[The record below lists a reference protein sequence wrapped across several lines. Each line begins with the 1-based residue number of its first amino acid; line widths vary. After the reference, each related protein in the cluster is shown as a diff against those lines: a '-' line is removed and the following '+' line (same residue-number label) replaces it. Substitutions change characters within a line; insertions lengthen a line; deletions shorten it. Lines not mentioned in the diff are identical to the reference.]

1 MVRLERLTFIKRSSI
16 KTSSRLSQ
24 TKKANPKTQTPYF
37 TLTSTTSLQL
47 PSPTD
52 KNTDFQTLTSTSL
65 LQLHSH
71 TDQNTVFQINKHTK
85 KKIPKGSEKK
95 KRLCLSSATGKI
107 EKLSSSSAKTGD
119 LEDNS
124 EGRYGFSP
132 FFVFNSITV
141 SRVLKI
147 RVNLLMISLK
157 LKSIWC

>member
-47 PSPTD
+47 PSHTD
-52 KNTDFQTLTSTSL
+52 KNTDFQTLTSTSS

-71 TDQNTVFQINKHTK
+71 TDQNTMFQINKHTK

-95 KRLCLSSATGKI
+95 KGFVCLLQQG
-107 EKLSSSSAKTGD
+107 
-119 LEDNS
+119 
-124 EGRYGFSP
+124 
-132 FFVFNSITV
+132 
-141 SRVLKI
+141 
-147 RVNLLMISLK
+147 K
-157 LKSIWC
+157 LKNLVRPLQKQAIQKIIQKVGMVFPPFLFSIELPFLGF